1 MDELRKKY
9 NLLVAQNEILRKE
22 NAELRSLLCAHG
34 IEYKPRPTNIIEYKP
49 KPTNII
55 EYKPRSTNVIDSIYS
70 PISLPV
76 IKLSLDE
83 RVALFMS
90 LFKGRKDVFARR
102 WFSKSTGKAG
112 YQPVC
117 VNEWRRGVCDK
128 KKFKCAECPNRDF
141 APLTSQDVYRHL
153 EGKDENCCDVVGLYA
168 IMPDNNCSFLCTDF
182 DDKSCKHGYKDDVL
196 AFVGVCRDWQI
207 PYAIERSRSGNGA
220 HVWIFFEEPL
230 PAFKARRLGNAILTE
245 AMNRDGR
252 MSFHSY
258 DRFFPNQD
266 RMPEGGF
273 GNLVA
278 LPLQGQARK
287 NLNTVF
293 VDDDFLAY
301 KDQWTFL
308 YNIKKLREDDVDKLL
323 SLHVNEEF
331 GALSTSSE
339 RKPWVTPTPQD
350 VTKADFYA
358 TMEIVKADKI
368 YMPLKSISA
377 KVLNHLKR
385 IAAFKNPEFYSKQ
398 ALRLST
404 YSVPRII
411 SCFDI
416 TDEYLAMPRGCEDAI
431 LSFLNDNNV
440 KYTITD
446 ETSHGKKITVTFT
459 GKEREEQTDAIN
471 ALLTYSNGVLHATT
485 AFGKTVTAAAI
496 IARKKVNTLILVHS
510 KALLTQWHERLTE
523 FLDIDFKKPE
533 EPKKR
538 GRKKVFSPIGCL
550 DSTCNSLHGVI
561 DIALIQSCLDENGVK
576 PFVQDY
582 GMVIV
587 DECHHVSSITFE
599 HVLKNIKAH
608 TVYGLTA
615 TPIRKDGQQPIIFMQ
630 CGPIRFS
637 ADAKSQ
643 IAKQSFDRYLIPR
656 FTSYRSI
663 TEDRQTITAMY
674 QSLSEDPVRNDLIV
688 KDICQAVD
696 SGRTPIILTNRTS
709 HVTLLAEKLKTT
721 IQNVIT
727 LTGSG
732 STKDKREALQQ
743 LQTISPSEPLVIVAT
758 GKYVGEGFDYPRLD
772 TLFLALPISW
782 KGLVAQY
789 AGRLHRENEGKKD
802 VRIYDYIDIHEP
814 VCDSMYRKRLKG
826 YASIGYK
833 TIIKGSPTLFDDVND
848 IELSINEGQIFN
860 GKTYFQPYKTD
871 LGTAKHSIVLSS
883 PKLYNAERNSLVEH
897 LMDLSSQGIEIL
909 ILTQAANEQAEYL
922 QRKGLSVKII
932 PTLSLCTTI
941 IDKSIVWYGAINALG
956 YTSEEENVIKVT
968 DNNLADELTNALLS
982 CNSA

>member
-1 MDELRKKY
+1 MDELQKKY
-9 NLLVAQNEILRKE
+9 NLLVTQNEILRKE
-22 NAELRSLLCAHG
+22 NTELRSLLCAHG
-34 IEYKPRPTNIIEYKP
+34 IEYKPRPTN
-49 KPTNII
+49 
-55 EYKPRSTNVIDSIYS
+55 VIDSIYS
-70 PISLPV
+70 PVSLPV
-76 IKLSLDE
+76 FKLSLDE

-117 VNEWRRGVCDK
+117 INEWRRGICDK
-128 KKFKCAECPNRDF
+128 KTYKCAECPNRDF

-196 AFVGVCRDWQI
+196 AFVGVCRDWRI

-252 MSFHSY
+252 MSLNSY

-323 SLHVNEEF
+323 NLHVNEEF

-339 RKPWVTPTPQD
+339 SKPWVTPTSQD
-350 VTKADFYA
+350 LTKADFYS

-368 YMPLKSISA
+368 YIPLKSISA

-440 KYTITD
+440 KYSITD
-446 ETSHGKKITVTFT
+446 ETSHGKKISVTFT

-523 FLDIDFKKPE
+523 FLDIDFKEPE

-550 DSTCNSLHGVI
+550 DSTCNTLHGII

-643 IAKQSFDRYLIPR
+643 ITKQSFDRYLIPR

-674 QSLSEDPVRNDLIV
+674 QSLSEDTVRNNLIV
-688 KDICQAVD
+688 NDICKVVD

-721 IQNVIT
+721 IPNVIT
-727 LTGSG
+727 LTGSDT
-732 STKDKREALQQ
+732 TKDKRDALLR

-758 GKYVGEGFDYPRLD
+758 GKYVGEGFDYLRLD

-833 TIIKGSPTLFDDVND
+833 TIIKGQPTLFDNVND
-848 IELSINEGQIFN
+848 IEFSINEGQIFN
-860 GKTYFQPYKTD
+860 GKTFFRPYKTD
-871 LGTAKHSIVLSS
+871 LGTAKHSVVLSS
-883 PKLYNAERNSLVEH
+883 PKLYNAERNSLVEY
-897 LMDLSSQGIEIL
+897 LMNLSSQGIEVL
-909 ILTQAANEQAEYL
+909 VLTHTANEQTEYL

-941 IDKSIVWYGAINALG
+941 IDKTIVWYGAINALG
-956 YTSEEENVIKVT
+956 YTSEEDNVIKVT

-982 CNSA
+982 SNSA